1 MKNSFISAPT
11 LTEGKSGEFTVFY
24 KDTFLY
30 DKNCPTSNIINKI
43 NAIEVK
49 PNTLIFIPS
58 PLLFYGIDVLLEKLS
73 IGCAVLCVESDQN
86 LFLLK
91 NCKSSLFEKCY
102 NVSQN
107 SFKKSKFEYVR
118 TNNADFFLNIFE
130 KFNFSS
136 IRNFLFL
143 PLGKGYLI
151 SRDFYTKCFENL
163 KKNHSSYLKNTLTLY
178 AFGQRYFKNIFLNIP
193 FFIANN
199 SNRSVSAEDVK
210 NLFVNFPIVVV
221 GAGESLETALPLIKK
236 YRSGFKLIAIDTA
249 LKTLFQE
256 SIRPDYVLALES
268 QIYNIA
274 DFIGCDF
281 FSIPLI
287 ADMTT
292 YPLTSKL
299 FKGKKYYFSSD
310 FKSSPFLN
318 LCVKEKIIPSFV
330 PPLGSVGVIALYIA
344 SLITS
349 SPIFYTGLDFSFKA
363 GKTHAKESP
372 QILNA
377 LVSANRLS
385 GEKNYYISFSRP
397 VRKIKNLS
405 GETVFTTAILE
416 SYGNSLKEIITSC
429 HNIYS
434 LFSCGIVENKNNIA
448 DEKQFE
454 SILLKADKA
463 NIENKSFAVAD
474 KADREKTICFLQK
487 EYEKICIVIK
497 AGAEALNGINSEE
510 NIARIKEVLE
520 YSDYLIPFIPDS
532 PSVKLQ
538 EQYDG
543 TKLKYILLSAY
554 KFKKTVENALKTI
567 NTLQHH

>member
-1 MKNSFISAPT
+1 MKNSFLSAPT
-11 LTEGKSGEFTVFY
+11 LTEGKGGEFTVFY

-43 NAIEVK
+43 NAIEIK

-58 PLLFYGIDVLLEKLS
+58 PLLFYGIDVLLEKLPENS
-73 IGCAVLCVESDQN
+73 AVLCVEYDQN

-91 NCKSSLFEKCY
+91 NNKNSLFEKCC
-102 NVSQN
+102 NTVQN
-107 SFKKSKFEYVR
+107 SFKKSKFEYIR
-118 TNNADFFLNIFE
+118 TENRDFFLNAFE
-130 KFNFSS
+130 KFNFNG
-136 IRNFLFL
+136 IRNLLFL

-151 SRDFYTKCFENL
+151 NRDFYTKCFENL
-163 KKNHSSYLKNTLTLY
+163 KNSHNSYLKNTLTLY

-193 FFIANN
+193 FFTANN
-199 SNRSVSAEDVK
+199 SNTSISAEDVK
-210 NLFVNFPIVVV
+210 NLFVNFPVLVA

-236 YRSGFKLIAIDTA
+236 HRSSFKLIAIDTA

-256 SIRPDYVLALES
+256 GIRPDYVLALES

-274 DFIGCDF
+274 DFTGCDF

-310 FKSSPFLN
+310 FKTSSFLN

-330 PPLGSVGVIALYIA
+330 PPLGSVGVIAIYIA

-349 SPIFYTGLDFSFKA
+349 SPIFYTGLDFSFKP
-363 GKTHAKESP
+363 GKSHAKESP

-377 LVSANRLS
+377 LVSSNRLS
-385 GEKNYYISFSRP
+385 GETNYYLSFSRP
-397 VRKIKNLS
+397 IRKIKNMS
-405 GETVFTTAILE
+405 GEIVFTTAILE

-454 SILLKADKA
+454 SILLKTSKDD
-463 NIENKSFAVAD
+463 IGNKSIATTE
-474 KADREKTICFLQK
+474 KADYETTICFLQK

-497 AGAEALNGINSEE
+497 AGTEALNGINSEE
-510 NIARIKEVLE
+510 NIACIKEVLE
-520 YSDYLIPFIPDS
+520 YSDYLVPFIPES
-532 PSVKLQ
+532 SSTLVQ
-538 EQYDG
+538 NQYNVTG
-543 TKLKYILLSAY
+543 LKYILLSAY
-554 KFKKTVENALKTI
+554 KFKKTVKNALKTI
-567 NTLQHH
+567 DVLLTD